1 MVNNRYKMIFRKYAR
16 FCSAW
21 ARPSQDGLVIFG
33 VCQRITCFLWLSY
46 MNCLSI
52 LEREQNVTLG
62 FYGINAE
69 FEALTLVFSQV
80 VEMSRCLCRSEL
92 LLFSSFTTKKLRQ
105 TCQLTGPITYPT
117 GPWYAADSVAVR
129 STCPALLIRLL
140 NHFTFHSV
148 ITTSK
153 LIQVWVF

>member
-1 MVNNRYKMIFRKYAR
+1 MSLLDSMG
-16 FCSAW
+16 S
-21 ARPSQDGLVIFG
+21 
-33 VCQRITCFLWLSY
+33 
-46 MNCLSI
+46 M
-52 LEREQNVTLG
+52 QNLKP
-62 FYGINAE
+62 IN
-69 FEALTLVFSQV
+69 LTLVFSQV

-117 GPWYAADSVAVR
+117 GPWYAADSVAVH